1 MKFAI
6 IAVIMLSF
14 LGFQGY
20 LFGTDDLYSLIFIII
35 TSVILYFTIHDLHVS
50 TRQIWRINTED
61 GSWLHK
67 FLTGGSFITRLT
79 ASIVSLIA
87 SIILVTILKGM
98 MINYGFLG
106 AFSIILMSCLA
117 IFTTSEIFSAGQNL
131 VKDNLKEEL
140 YSYAN
145 KFIILIS
152 LVLIFNL
159 VISLSITFVDISD
172 FINSKINLNDFEK
185 YTEAKAIVSNGNN
198 FYTKAIIN
206 LHLLVDSLKIA
217 VSNYIFSSF
226 NIDKTEHYWVLF
238 FGALFLNFI
247 KMFGFSFA
255 FIYLQITITES
266 VDKIINKIQTI
277 NIKRKE
283 EKNEIK

>member
-1 MKFAI
+1 
-6 IAVIMLSF
+6 
-14 LGFQGY
+14 
-20 LFGTDDLYSLIFIII
+20 
-35 TSVILYFTIHDLHVS
+35 
-50 TRQIWRINTED
+50 
-61 GSWLHK
+61 
-67 FLTGGSFITRLT
+67 
-79 ASIVSLIA
+79 
-87 SIILVTILKGM
+87 
-98 MINYGFLG
+98 
-106 AFSIILMSCLA
+106 
-117 IFTTSEIFSAGQNL
+117 
-131 VKDNLKEEL
+131 
-140 YSYAN
+140 
-145 KFIILIS
+145 
-152 LVLIFNL
+152 

-185 YTEAKAIVSNGNN
+185 YTQAKAIASNGNN

-206 LHLLVDSLKIA
+206 LHLLVDNLKIA

-266 VDKIINKIQTI
+266 VDKIINKIQII